1 MKKEIIMSIVIIL
14 IVVIADMITGKITKN
29 MVIDMTN
36 KLEGLREVVENE
48 ESDEKIIE
56 SKIRDIKNTWENE
69 NKVLSYYIEHDELE
83 KVETE
88 LNSLIGLS
96 KDRDIEEEL
105 TTIQRAEFI
114 LEHISEKYKLSLNN
128 FF

>member
-1 MKKEIIMSIVIIL
+1 MKKEIIMSVVIVIVIIIGDL
-14 IVVIADMITGKITKN
+14 ITNKITKD
-29 MVIDMTN
+29 MVIEMTN
-36 KLEGLREVVENE
+36 KLESLKEIIEKE
-48 ESDEKIIE
+48 ESDEKEIS

-69 NKVLSYYIEHDELE
+69 NKVLSYYLEHDELE

-114 LEHISEKYKLSLNN
+114 LEHISEKYRLSLNN

>member
-1 MKKEIIMSIVIIL
+1 M
-14 IVVIADMITGKITKN
+14 
-29 MVIDMTN
+29 
-36 KLEGLREVVENE
+36 
-48 ESDEKIIE
+48 
-56 SKIRDIKNTWENE
+56 
-69 NKVLSYYIEHDELE
+69 LSYYLEHDELE

>member
-1 MKKEIIMSIVIIL
+1 MKKEIIMSVVIVIVIIIGDL
-14 IVVIADMITGKITKN
+14 ITNKITKD
-29 MVIDMTN
+29 MVIEMTN
-36 KLEGLREVVENE
+36 KLEGLKEVIENE
-48 ESDEKIIE
+48 ESDEKEIAN
-56 SKIRDIKNTWENE
+56 KIRDIKNTWEDE
-69 NKVLSYYIEHDELE
+69 NKVLSYYLEHDELE

-105 TTIQRAEFI
+105 ATIQRAEFI
-114 LEHISEKYKLSLNN
+114 LEHISEKYKLALNN

>member
-1 MKKEIIMSIVIIL
+1 MKKEIIMSLVIVFII
-14 IVVIADMITGKITKN
+14 VIADIITGKITKN

-36 KLEGLREVVENE
+36 KLEGLREVIENE

-56 SKIRDIKNTWENE
+56 SKIRDIKNTWEDEE
-69 NKVLSYYIEHDELE
+69 NVLSYYIEHEELE

>member
-1 MKKEIIMSIVIIL
+1 MKKEIIMSILIVIVII
-14 IVVIADMITGKITKN
+14 IADIITGRITKN
-29 MVIDMTN
+29 MVIEMTN
-36 KLEGLREVVENE
+36 KLEGLKEIINKE
-48 ESDEKIIE
+48 ESNEKEI
-56 SKIRDIKNTWENE
+56 SNKIRDIKNTWEDE
-69 NKVLSYYIEHDELE
+69 NKTLSYYIEHDELE

-105 TTIQRAEFI
+105 ATIQRAEFI

>member
-1 MKKEIIMSIVIIL
+1 MKKEIIMSIVIVL
-14 IVVIADMITGKITKN
+14 IIVIADIITGKITKN
-29 MVIDMTN
+29 MVIEMTN
-36 KLEGLREVVENE
+36 KLEGLREVIENE
-48 ESDEKIIE
+48 ESDEKEIA
-56 SKIRDIKNTWENE
+56 SKIRDIKNTWEDE
-69 NKVLSYYIEHDELE
+69 NKVLSYYLEHDELE

>member
-1 MKKEIIMSIVIIL
+1 MTKK
-14 IVVIADMITGKITKN
+14 KY
-29 MVIDMTN
+29 
-36 KLEGLREVVENE
+36 
-48 ESDEKIIE
+48 
-56 SKIRDIKNTWENE
+56 KIRDIKNTWEDE
-69 NKVLSYYIEHDELE
+69 NKTLSCYIEHDELE

>member
-1 MKKEIIMSIVIIL
+1 MKKEIIMSIVIV
-14 IVVIADMITGKITKN
+14 IVIIIADIITGRITKN
-29 MVIDMTN
+29 MVIEMTN
-36 KLEGLREVVENE
+36 KLEGLKEIINKE
-48 ESDEKIIE
+48 ESNEKEI
-56 SKIRDIKNTWENE
+56 SNKIRDIKNTWEDE
-69 NKVLSYYIEHDELE
+69 NKTLSYYIEHDELE

-105 TTIQRAEFI
+105 ATIQRAEFI

>member
-1 MKKEIIMSIVIIL
+1 MKKEIIMSIVIVI
-14 IVVIADMITGKITKN
+14 IIVIADIITGKITKN
-29 MVIDMTN
+29 MVIEMTN
-36 KLEGLREVVENE
+36 KLEGLREVIENE
-48 ESDEKIIE
+48 ESDEKEIA
-56 SKIRDIKNTWENE
+56 SKIRDIKNTWEDE
-69 NKVLSYYIEHDELE
+69 NKVLSYYLEHDELE

>member
-1 MKKEIIMSIVIIL
+1 MKKEIIMSIVIV
-14 IVVIADMITGKITKN
+14 IVIIIADIITGRITKN
-29 MVIDMTN
+29 MVIEMTN
-36 KLEGLREVVENE
+36 KLEGLKEIINKE
-48 ESDEKIIE
+48 ESDEKEI
-56 SKIRDIKNTWENE
+56 SNKIRDIKNTWEDE
-69 NKVLSYYIEHDELE
+69 NKTLSCYIEHDELE